1 MEIISDKELAEKIL
15 RYRIKNNIT
24 QKDFANAIKIS
35 SPTINKIEKCK
46 NNTCNTT
53 KMKILM
59 YIEEQEKPL
68 K

>member
-24 QKDFANAIKIS
+24 QKDFADAIKIS
-35 SPTINKIEKCK
+35 FPTINKIENCN
-46 NNTCNTT
+46 NNTSNTT

-59 YIEEQEKPL
+59 YIEEHEKP
-68 K
+68 